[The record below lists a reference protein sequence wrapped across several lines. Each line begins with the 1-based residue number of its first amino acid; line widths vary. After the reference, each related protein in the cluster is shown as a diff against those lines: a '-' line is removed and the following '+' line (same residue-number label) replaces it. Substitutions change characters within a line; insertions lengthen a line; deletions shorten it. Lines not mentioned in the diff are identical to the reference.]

1 MSSLNAL
8 PAHNSPMDFETAD
21 RIVGRLSV
29 VLQEESRLKPYIAQE
44 WIGSWSLREIIRSL
58 YMILSVHF
66 R

>member
-1 MSSLNAL
+1 
-8 PAHNSPMDFETAD
+8 MDFETAD